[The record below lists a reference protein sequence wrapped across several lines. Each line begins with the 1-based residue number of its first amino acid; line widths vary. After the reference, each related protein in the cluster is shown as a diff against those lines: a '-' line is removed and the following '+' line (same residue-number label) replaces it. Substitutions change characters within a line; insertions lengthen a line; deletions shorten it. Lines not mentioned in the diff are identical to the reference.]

1 MNKASRQRL
10 DKAAA
15 HLACCDPDWAILI
28 DLVGPCQLAPDR
40 GREPFHALV
49 HAVAH
54 QQLHGRAAQA
64 IFKRFLAL
72 YPDEKFPPPE
82 KILATDDAVL
92 RGCGF
97 SLAKIATI
105 RGIAE
110 KTLQGVV
117 PSRRMAGVM
126 RDQELIAR
134 LTSLHGIGRWTVEM
148 LLMHTLG
155 RPDVLPVDDF
165 GIREGWRLIKGLPR
179 QPTPKELAAIGQPWA
194 PYRSTAAWYLWQA
207 VAQYKLARA
216 SNPAGTAAARTIKKA
231 A

>member
-1 MNKASRQRL
+1 MNKASRL

-15 HLACCDPDWAILI
+15 HLARCDSDWAVLI
-28 DLVGPCQLAPDR
+28 DLIGPMPLPAR
-40 GREPFHALV
+40 NHREPFHALV

-72 YPDEKFPPPE
+72 YPGSDFPAPE
-82 KILATDDAVL
+82 QILDTDDDTL

-97 SLAKIATI
+97 SLTKIATI

-117 PSRRMAGVM
+117 PSRRMAEVM

-148 LLMHTLG
+148 LLLHTLN

-165 GIREGWRLIKGLPR
+165 GIREGWRLIKGLPK

-194 PYRSTAAWYLWQA
+194 PFRSTATWYLWRA
-207 VAQYKLARA
+207 VDQYKLASA
-216 SNPAGTAAARTIKKA
+216 NG
-231 A
+231 

>member
-1 MNKASRQRL
+1 MNR
-10 DKAAA
+10 DAAA
-15 HLACCDPDWAILI
+15 HLAACDPDWAVLI
-28 DLVGPCQLAPDR
+28 GLIGPSKLAPGND
-40 GREPFHALV
+40 REPFHALV

-64 IFKRFLAL
+64 IFTRFLAL
-72 YPDEKFPPPE
+72 YPGDPFPPPE
-82 KILATDDAVL
+82 KILATDDGTL

-117 PSRRMAGVM
+117 PTRRMAETM
-126 RDQELIAR
+126 SDEELIAR
-134 LTSLHGIGRWTVEM
+134 ITTLHGIGRWTVEM

-155 RPDVLPVDDF
+155 RPDVLPVGDF
-165 GIREGWRLIKGLPR
+165 GVREGWRLIKGMPK

-194 PYRSTAAWYLWQA
+194 PYRSTAAWYLWRA
-207 VAQYKLARA
+207 VDQYKLSIIAR
-216 SNPAGTAAARTIKKA
+216 GQT
-231 A
+231 